1 MDNDGIFYIM
11 KSHLTND
18 ANLAR
23 LKGELEVRD
32 INESHLVY
40 IHKPRFSN
48 SDTVIFKESTRIGK
62 ILGWKTTLVKGD
74 EIMRSMVDDFPM
86 VDIEPVPS
94 SSKLY
99 KRGDEIIGYFDSHD
113 AFITSY
119 KEQLGRDGESFAGH
133 HIFEDEGEVHVRRS
147 FGSLGFQW
155 ETCKFK

>member
-1 MDNDGIFYIM
+1 MSNDEIFYI
-11 KSHLTND
+11 KKAHLTKD

-40 IHKPRFSN
+40 IHKPRFSE
-48 SDTVIFKESTRIGK
+48 SDTVIFKETTRVNK
-62 ILGWKTTLVKGD
+62 ILAWKTTLVKGD

-94 SSKLY
+94 TSKLY

-113 AFITSY
+113 SFITSY
-119 KEQLGRDGESFAGH
+119 KDQLERDGERFSGH
-133 HIFEDEGEVHVRRS
+133 NVFEGEGEVHVRRS